1 MIVRYDGLIAP
12 PHSAAGAHRPLAWFW
27 LALLALAVL
36 GGVLAPRT
44 ARAQCVDEA
53 LKQQLIGERAYRGVV
68 QRQFQKALRHEVSA
82 MGGWFAGDI
91 SDGAPIY
98 GGAYTFHFTEDLG
111 LEAGYMRSR
120 ESFGFLKGVIARQQG
135 LINIV
140 RAEENP
146 IQFFTGNVVWSLAY
160 GKVRWMGGA
169 IGRHDFYLSLGGGAT
184 VEQGDLG
191 LTGSG
196 GFGMKFYLTQWLALR
211 LDVRDLVH
219 QQKRVAL
226 GVDRIVND
234 LTATGGFSV
243 FIPFSN

>member
-1 MIVRYDGLIAP
+1 
-12 PHSAAGAHRPLAWFW
+12 
-27 LALLALAVL
+27 
-36 GGVLAPRT
+36 
-44 ARAQCVDEA
+44 
-53 LKQQLIGERAYRGVV
+53 
-68 QRQFQKALRHEVSA
+68 
-82 MGGWFAGDI
+82 MGGWFSGDI

-120 ESFGFLKGVIARQQG
+120 EKFGFLNGVIERQQG
-135 LINIV
+135 LVGLV

-146 IQFFTGNVVWSLAY
+146 VQFFTGNVVWSLAY

-169 IGRHDFYLSLGGGAT
+169 IGRYDFYLSLGGGAT
-184 VEQGDLG
+184 VEPGDLG

-219 QQKRVAL
+219 EQKRVAL
-226 GVDRIVND
+226 GVDKVVND
-234 LTATGGFSV
+234 ITATGGLSV
-243 FIPFSN
+243 FIPFTN